1 MKEQKAQK
9 SDSKEFSAGVVVYFT
24 KDGVRHYLLL
34 HYPGGHYDFA
44 KGHLEAGESEMQAAI
59 RELEE
64 ETGIKEIK
72 IIDGF
77 EHKLEYFFRRKGK
90 TVHKTV
96 TFYLGEVPDNK
107 ITISFEHQGF
117 LWLDYDQAI
126 RQITFENARLILKNA
141 EQFLNQSN

>member
-1 MKEQKAQK
+1 
-9 SDSKEFSAGVVVYFT
+9 
-24 KDGVRHYLLL
+24 
-34 HYPGGHYDFA
+34 
-44 KGHLEAGESEMQAAI
+44 MQAAI

-141 EQFLNQSN
+141 EQFLNQTN

>member
-1 MKEQKAQK
+1 MKEQKSK
-9 SDSKEFSAGVVVYFT
+9 KRDSQEFSAGVVVYYPENG
-24 KDGVRHYLLL
+24 KRHYLLL

-72 IIDGF
+72 MVPNF
-77 EHKLEYFFRRKGK
+77 EHKLEYFFRRKDK
-90 TVHKTV
+90 TIHKTV
-96 TFYLGEVPDNK
+96 TFFLGEVPDEK
-107 ITISFEHQGF
+107 VTISFEHQGF
-117 LWLDYDQAI
+117 VWLDYDQSI
-126 RQITFENARLILKNA
+126 RQITFENARTILKKA